1 MRRRTRMRCKGCE
14 TFVSDDDESE
24 KILFCLLYHINV
36 LIHSFDGEL
45 LELDDTP
52 KNQEMEGDEII
63 DFKMK

>member
-14 TFVSDDDESE
+14 TFVSDDANL
-24 KILFCLLYHINV
+24 KRYYFVYIIIF
-36 LIHSFDGEL
+36 IHSFDGEL